1 MYELVVFAY
10 NAIILALYAGIVT
23 VFAGPVTV
31 IAELEVLTHVRFITT
46 PRLISK
52 AEYDG
57 RVMFVDDTTGVPAIT
72 DAESR
77 ILYSTSLVDK
87 VEIVAV

>member
-1 MYELVVFAY
+1 M
-10 NAIILALYAGIVT
+10 
-23 VFAGPVTV
+23 FAGPVTV

-46 PRLISK
+46 PRLIPK

-77 ILYSTSLVDK
+77 MLYSTSLVDK